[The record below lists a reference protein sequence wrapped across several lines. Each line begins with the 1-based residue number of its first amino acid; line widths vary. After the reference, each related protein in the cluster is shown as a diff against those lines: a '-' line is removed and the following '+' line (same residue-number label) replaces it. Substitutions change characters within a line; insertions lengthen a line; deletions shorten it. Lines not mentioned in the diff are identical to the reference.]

1 MVDGCP
7 ALEEEGEAPS
17 AAVACDGDGVACD
30 LRHRALLE
38 ELEPAPSGFAAAVAG
53 DIEALDIEEAKRE
66 IMARVIEEEEGVVC
80 GAGEVCEREATD
92 VALAALYAECRRYEA
107 IERERVGSILRG
119 LRAQG
124 TALREMMDQHRQAV
138 RGCAGL
144 LKPSVA
150 GAQQLALSVAKGS
163 RAIVHRAIRHMAVCT
178 TVGAK
183 ARASVVD
190 AACSVTLRFGADV
203 ELQQTAV
210 GLVAWFAAQET
221 GDSTSLHLSRSNFR
235 EGNIHALGSPR
246 EMIARPK
253 MSEIEWKTTEI
264 RGF

>member
-1 MVDGCP
+1 M
-7 ALEEEGEAPS
+7 EEEEEEEEEEAPS
-17 AAVACDGDGVACD
+17 AAVADRDGDGVACD
-30 LRHRALLE
+30 LRQRALLE
-38 ELEPAPSGFAAAVAG
+38 ELEPAPRGFAAAVAG

-80 GAGEVCEREATD
+80 EAGEVCESEATD

-210 GLVAWFAAQET
+210 GLVAWFAGQEP
-221 GDSTSLHLSRSNFR
+221 GDFMSLQRGCSRSNFR
-235 EGNIHALGSPR
+235 DT
-246 EMIARPK
+246 K
-253 MSEIEWKTTEI
+253 KTSTL
-264 RGF
+264 